1 MASTATQPTAAP
13 QDHSS
18 DAASDRRVTASEWF
32 ASGSRRPYDPIAKT
46 MLETAAG
53 EGSAQP
59 LHVFEKVVATPPVG
73 ADSRW
78 LTMLPGY
85 PDGSYGYAQV
95 DRYLGPQPAPRLY
108 IEYLGQGDSDKPA
121 RYRYSSMERA
131 DLVEAQWRAHG
142 VRRTMVVAFD
152 YSSLSLLELLRRQ
165 QERDAAGE
173 APGATIDAVFIVN
186 GGLFADC
193 HSHPW
198 DTTPMLGTAVGRVA
212 MWFGQH
218 VPGVMETTLRNAKLF
233 SSSYEVSD
241 AELADLSDAIRRRG
255 GAAFMHRAAG
265 FVDEHRRNAERWDL
279 AAIVRELRD
288 NVAFHV
294 AGSEE
299 DPYEPRQITAARERL
314 GPFGVGIRMFPG
326 GHLTTS
332 EHPELLAD
340 AIRELADAHGV
351 GRPVRP
357 TRTRR
362 ETQRHELQD
371 SASARRSPFGDR
383 EGHRPTPVR
392 ARPQREAATFRRP
405 PLGRQRSH
413 SLHAHPR

>member
-1 MASTATQPTAAP
+1 MPSTVTQPTAAP

-18 DAASDRRVTASEWF
+18 DAASDQRVTVSAWF
-32 ASGSRRPYDPIAKT
+32 ASGSRQPYDPIAKT
-46 MLETAAG
+46 MLEPARA
-53 EGSAQP
+53 ERSPAP
-59 LHVFEKVVATPPVG
+59 LHVFEKVVATRPVG
-73 ADSRW
+73 ADTRW

-95 DRYLGPQPAPRLY
+95 DRYLGAQPAPRLY

-121 RYRYSSMERA
+121 HYRYSSVERA
-131 DLVEAQWRAHG
+131 DLIQAQWRAHG
-142 VRRTMVVAFD
+142 VRRTMVVTFD
-152 YSSLSLLELLRRQ
+152 YSSLAVLELLRRQ

-173 APGATIDAVFIVN
+173 DSGARIDAVFIVN

-198 DTTPMLGTAVGRVA
+198 DTTPMLGTPLGRVA

-233 SSSYEVSD
+233 SPSYEVSP

-255 GAAFMHRAAG
+255 GAVFMHRAAG
-265 FVDEHRRNAERWDL
+265 FVAEHRRNAERWDL

-288 NVAFHV
+288 TVAFNV

-299 DPYEPRQITAARERL
+299 DRFEPRQIVAARERL
-314 GPFGVGIRMFPG
+314 APFGVDIQWFPG

-340 AIRELADAHGV
+340 AIRGLARVHGV
-351 GRPVRP
+351 GHS
-357 TRTRR
+357 TGG
-362 ETQRHELQD
+362 
-371 SASARRSPFGDR
+371 ASPARK
-383 EGHRPTPVR
+383 
-392 ARPQREAATFRRP
+392 
-405 PLGRQRSH
+405 
-413 SLHAHPR
+413 